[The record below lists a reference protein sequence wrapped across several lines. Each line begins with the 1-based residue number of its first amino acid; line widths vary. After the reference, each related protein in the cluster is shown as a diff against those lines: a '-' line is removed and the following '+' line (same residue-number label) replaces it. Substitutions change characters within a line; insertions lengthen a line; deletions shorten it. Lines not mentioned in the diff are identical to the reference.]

1 MAVSRSGIV
10 LLAIVSTI
18 AGIILVY
25 VVDVP
30 LPVVV
35 SLGFGALCLL
45 WLTVLLTVPWNLYFQ
60 ARSLIHEIRVSRER
74 GVEVSPERE
83 TEALRIA
90 VRMRRAA
97 VAAHLLSAALL
108 AVVTYFSGE
117 TVGYYFAVFYLVAT
131 FFRPAGAWF
140 SHLRGRMATMLEE
153 VRFPRE
159 DVVTLAGRVEAL
171 ERRAEE
177 SEARAAELAERL
189 DALTS
194 ETRAGFRAA
203 TVRADDLDRRLDAMG
218 RTFEDSLSRLT
229 DNQEVLSGIKAFLRL
244 IRSETA

>member
-1 MAVSRSGIV
+1 MDVSRSGIAV
-10 LLAIVSTI
+10 LAVVSTI
-18 AGIILVY
+18 AGIVLVY

-45 WLTVLLTVPWNLYFQ
+45 WLVVLLTVPWNLYFQ
-60 ARSLIHEIRVSRER
+60 ARSLIHEIRVGRER

-83 TEALRIA
+83 AEARGIA

-97 VAAHLLSAALL
+97 IAAHLVSAALL
-108 AVVTYFSGE
+108 AAITYFSGE
-117 TVGYYFAVFYLVAT
+117 TVGYYFAVFYLLAT

-140 SHLRGRMATMLEE
+140 SHLRGRMTTMLEE
-153 VRFPRE
+153 VRYPRE
-159 DVVTLAGRVEAL
+159 DVVALLDRVKAL
-171 ERRAEE
+171 ESRADE
-177 SEARAAELAERL
+177 SEAAAAMAAERHDGLA
-189 DALTS
+189 A
-194 ETRAGFRAA
+194 ETRAGFHAA
-203 TVRADDLDRRLDAMG
+203 TARADALDRRLDATG
-218 RTFEDSLSRLT
+218 RKFEDSLSRLT

>member
-1 MAVSRSGIV
+1 MSRSGIV